1 MQIFYSGLFGDNRSL
16 RFWGVPTS
24 VGALFIF
31 KGETQMEK
39 SYANAFK
46 KDKKD
51 KEPIDER
58 FLPVI
63 EEIDKTIEFLQA
75 IRYTLKK
82 LGQNLPDLNATAKN
96 VTSNLGLDVIFK
108 EKTEQN

>member
-39 SYANAFK
+39 SYADAFK

-82 LGQNLPDLNATAKN
+82 LGQNLPDVNTTAKN
-96 VTSNLGLDVIFK
+96 VALSLRLAALFK
-108 EKTEQN
+108 ENPE